1 MNINRVVLVGNL
13 TRAPE
18 LKQAGNTSVCKM
30 RVAVN
35 SRFKDPEGNWADKP
49 NFFDVTAFGKQAE
62 SCAEFLAKGKPCA
75 IDGRL
80 EWHEW
85 ESEGGKR
92 QSVEVIANNV
102 QFLGGKDATPVST
115 SPPVDEDIPF

>member
-1 MNINRVVLVGNL
+1 MNVNRVVLVGNL

-18 LKQAGNTSVCKM
+18 LKQAVNTAVCKM

-35 SRFKDPEGNWADKP
+35 TRFKDADGVWGDKP

-62 SCAEFLAKGKPCA
+62 SCAEFLRKGKPCA

-80 EWHEW
+80 EWREW

-92 QSVEVIANNV
+92 QSVEIIADNV
-102 QFLGGKDATPVST
+102 QFLGGKEAPT
-115 SPPVDEDIPF
+115 VDEGIPF

>member
-13 TRAPE
+13 TRDPE
-18 LKQAGNTSVCKM
+18 LKQAGQTSVCKM
-30 RVAVN
+30 RIAVN
-35 SRFKDPEGNWADKP
+35 TRCKDSEGNWADKP

-85 ESEGGKR
+85 ESDGVKR
-92 QSVEVIANNV
+92 QSVEIIADNV
-102 QFLGGKDATPVST
+102 QFLGGKDTATST
-115 SPPVDEDIPF
+115 NDDDLF